1 MPGRPSVSL
10 VVCSKDRA
18 RKIAS
23 CLQAIC
29 QIVATDNFEFIL
41 VDNGST
47 DDTKS
52 VFDRATKFAPFPV
65 RYILEK
71 TPGVGNAM
79 NAGYRKSRGDIV
91 AFTDDDCYP
100 APDFA
105 AAVADAFADPAI
117 GVATGR
123 ILLHDPMDLALT
135 IETSSVPRRF
145 RTGRYVRP
153 GQFTGANL
161 SFRRAALEAIGGFDP
176 LFGPG
181 SYIGSAADC
190 DAAARVCLAGWDGI
204 YDPGIVVSHHHGRT
218 DADRA
223 CVMRRYAL
231 GSGGYHMK
239 LLIHERQLRHFLH
252 YLGGMPKRTVRQP
265 LSLYWEAVGA
275 IRYIRCLSAAGFVSV
290 RDVAPAIPAA
300 SGTNPRNGDPSVRP

>member
-1 MPGRPSVSL
+1 VPFGPSVSL
-10 VVCSKDRA
+10 IVCSKDRA
-18 RKIAS
+18 GKIAR
-23 CLQAIC
+23 CLRAIV
-29 QIVATDNFEFIL
+29 QIAAKDNFEFIL
-41 VDNGST
+41 VDNGSR
-47 DDTKS
+47 DETKAA
-52 VFDRATKFAPFPV
+52 FDRVTKFAPFPV
-65 RYILEK
+65 RYVFEP

-79 NAGYRKSRGDIV
+79 NAGYRKSHGDIV

-135 IETSSVPRRF
+135 IEMSSVQRRF

-204 YDPGIVVSHHHGRT
+204 YDPSIVVSHHHGRT
-218 DADRA
+218 EADRA
-223 CVMRRYAL
+223 PMMRRYAL

-239 LLIHERQLRHFLH
+239 LLIHERQLGHFLH
-252 YLGGMPKRTVRQP
+252 YLGGVPKRTLRQP

-275 IRYIRCLSAAGFVSV
+275 IRYIRYISAAGSV
-290 RDVAPAIPAA
+290 PVRNVAPGISTA
-300 SGTNPRNGDPSVRP
+300 SGDRSAKH

>member
-1 MPGRPSVSL
+1 MFRPRVARLKLGVEICRGDACPGRGCSVPERPSVSL

-18 RKIAS
+18 HKIAR
-23 CLQAIC
+23 CLQAIV

-52 VFDRATKFAPFPV
+52 IFDRATKFAPFPV
-65 RYILEK
+65 RYIFEK

-79 NAGYRKSRGDIV
+79 NAGYRKSCGDIV

-161 SFRRAALEAIGGFDP
+161 SFRRAALEAIGG
-176 LFGPG
+176 
-181 SYIGSAADC
+181 IRSALWTGQLYWVGGRLRC
-190 DAAARVCLAGWDGI
+190 SRARL
-204 YDPGIVVSHHHGRT
+204 
-218 DADRA
+218 
-223 CVMRRYAL
+223 
-231 GSGGYHMK
+231 
-239 LLIHERQLRHFLH
+239 
-252 YLGGMPKRTVRQP
+252 LGGLGRH
-265 LSLYWEAVGA
+265 
-275 IRYIRCLSAAGFVSV
+275 IRPPHRGEPS
-290 RDVAPAIPAA
+290 
-300 SGTNPRNGDPSVRP
+300 PRPHRR